1 MVLKTA
7 RQHHEKLGNTTM
19 LCYLCY
25 WFKSRYTIYKKN
37 RFTVNGLYRD
47 VKLFCL
53 TKITFSIRFTK
64 WLETVLKIV
73 VFIYNLDIQ

>member
-1 MVLKTA
+1 MKNWETQPCCAICAIGLNHVT
-7 RQHHEKLGNTTM
+7 
-19 LCYLCY
+19 
-25 WFKSRYTIYKKN
+25 RYIKKN

-64 WLETVLKIV
+64 WLETVLKFV